1 MRLLAPTVLVIAL
14 IVAGVVE
21 IGLQPSAA
29 ERSNL
34 YLIFGTVAIGA
45 LALGWAISIQ
55 AHRFRSLRTS
65 MQVVGV
71 ASVLVAGSAVF
82 ASAVNMFLDQHD
94 LRLVLVALALG
105 VSLGVVLAITITR
118 SLTDDLSRLEATV
131 EAVGRGDLDAR
142 TGIDRRDEVGA
153 TAIQVDEMIHR
164 LGAAE
169 AARIQDADARKE
181 FLASVSHDLRTPLA
195 ALQAAMEAIQDG
207 VADDPERYF
216 ASMSRDLGVL
226 SALIDDL
233 AVLASVDA
241 GGLRI
246 DELVDLAEVVDETV
260 EAMTPLAE
268 SRDVRLVA
276 TTTGRAS
283 ARGDAAALAR
293 VLRNLTDNALRFA
306 PAGTEIGLDV
316 ANGGPHVLVSVT
328 DHGSGFAAD
337 LKSTA
342 FDRFVT
348 SDPARTRGGGSG
360 LGLSIA
366 QSVVEAHNGE
376 IWIDDEGPGTSV
388 RFRLPAA

>member
-1 MRLLAPTVLVIAL
+1 MRLLVPTVIVIAF
-14 IVAGVVE
+14 IVAAIVE
-21 IGLQPSAA
+21 IGLQPTTL

-34 YLIFGTVAIGA
+34 YLIFGSVAVGA
-45 LALGWAISIQ
+45 LALGWIISVQ

-94 LRLVLVALALG
+94 LRLVLVALTLG

-118 SLTDDLSRLEATV
+118 SLTTDLSRLEATV
-131 EAVGRGDLDAR
+131 EAVGRGDLEAR

-153 TAIQVDEMIHR
+153 TARRVDEMIDQ
-164 LGAAE
+164 LSVAE
-169 AARIQDADARKE
+169 AARERDTEARKQ

-195 ALQAAMEAIQDG
+195 ALQAALEAMEDG

-216 ASMSRDLGVL
+216 ASMSRDLEVL
-226 SALIDDL
+226 STLIDDL

-241 GGLRI
+241 GGLRV

-260 EAMTPLAE
+260 EAMAPLAV

-276 TTTGRAS
+276 TTTGRAT
-283 ARGDAAALAR
+283 ARGDAAALGR
-293 VLRNLTDNALRFA
+293 VLRNLTDNALRYA
-306 PAGTEIGLDV
+306 PAGSEIALDV
-316 ANGGPHVLVSVT
+316 ANGGPDVVVSVT
-328 DHGSGFAAD
+328 DGGEGFAED
-337 LKSTA
+337 LKARA

-348 SDPARTRGGGSG
+348 SDPARRRGGGSG
-360 LGLSIA
+360 LGLAIA
-366 QSVVEAHNGE
+366 QSVVQAHQGE
-376 IWIDDEGPGTSV
+376 IWIEDQAKGTKV
-388 RFRLPAA
+388 TFRLPAA